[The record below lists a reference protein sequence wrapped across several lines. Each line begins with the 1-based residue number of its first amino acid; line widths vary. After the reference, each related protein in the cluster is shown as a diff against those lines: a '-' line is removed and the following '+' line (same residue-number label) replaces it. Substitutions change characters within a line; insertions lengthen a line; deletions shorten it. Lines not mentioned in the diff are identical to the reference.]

1 VKKLVFA
8 ASSAAALLLGCAS
21 VPRKVDLPAAVET
34 KTIGPDDAFEIRI
47 VGEDKLP
54 IGFTVAPD
62 GTVDLPYISR
72 LKVAGLEPQQLAAL
86 VRQRLIDAQ
95 ILRDPSVSVSV
106 KEYRSKKVEVL
117 GEVAKPSSLAL
128 EPGMTLLRAIS
139 QAGGFNSIADKG
151 HVSIRRR
158 LHDGS
163 TKAATV
169 SVDDITSNR
178 LPDIPLQAGDTIY
191 VGQRVF

>member
-1 VKKLVFA
+1 MKKLVFA